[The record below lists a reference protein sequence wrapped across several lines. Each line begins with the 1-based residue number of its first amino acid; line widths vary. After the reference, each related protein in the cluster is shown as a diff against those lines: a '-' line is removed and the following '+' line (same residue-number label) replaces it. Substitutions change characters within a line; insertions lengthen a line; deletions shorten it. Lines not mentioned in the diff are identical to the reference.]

1 MGDPEENDRSIMRS
15 DLDGA
20 NMMTIVPPG
29 GTFTPKQ
36 LQLEKRSGK
45 LYWSDREGMRVT
57 RANVDERVSIAEVAG
72 ALEVNPRIVANKKF
86 RDRYSP
92 SRKWLLSRDTAAA
105 LFRVSL
111 RDPLGAGLAFA
122 VIVQPVIAM
131 PLVPLS
137 PAPHRAL
144 RHSQHSRPL
153 PATSGYRPSL
163 SKSPVASFIIR
174 STS

>member
-1 MGDPEENDRSIMRS
+1 MGNPENNDRSIMRS

-20 NMMTIVPPG
+20 NIMTIVPPG

-92 SRKWLLSRDTAAA
+92 SRK
-105 LFRVSL
+105 
-111 RDPLGAGLAFA
+111 
-122 VIVQPVIAM
+122 
-131 PLVPLS
+131 
-137 PAPHRAL
+137 
-144 RHSQHSRPL
+144 
-153 PATSGYRPSL
+153 
-163 SKSPVASFIIR
+163 
-174 STS
+174 